1 MRLWKM
7 AKTDTPRA
15 FCAQGVL
22 GGTGTSVLLTALLLV
37 TLLVLAL
44 ALPAKARALQ
54 TGDVSVR
61 LQSMVLESSLIEKA
75 LSEIRSFKKA
85 GFIYQPQ
92 LSISSSISPTGREE
106 WDWRAVTS
114 GMVTADRDFA
124 FCFGSVSDVQREQ
137 KMLQLLLPKVRQTDL
152 GATQIAAVQKA
163 MHTPK
168 GQAEL
173 ARYSSAE
180 MKRMFALA
188 GENEQ
193 SLRFLGGFLY
203 GNFIERLYTSS
214 IMVLAAVE
222 EDTMDALSGVEM
234 KTAERMQDVL
244 LLLAKNNLLGDS
256 DLSAARSRV
265 VQKLVGLVKNR
276 AQTQAF
282 LANLRKVV
290 DICQD
295 ERDNV
300 LDDDDETG
308 GRQ

>member
-1 MRLWKM
+1 M
-7 AKTDTPRA
+7 AKTDAPDALRA
-15 FCAQGVL
+15 QEAVRGAARPAR
-22 GGTGTSVLLTALLLV
+22 LTALVLV
-37 TLLVLAL
+37 PLLVLVL
-44 ALPAKARALQ
+44 SVLSLPARALALQ
-54 TGDVSVR
+54 TGEVSAR
-61 LQSMVLESSLIEKA
+61 LQTMVIESSLIEKA
-75 LSEIRSFKKA
+75 LSEIRAFKKA

-124 FCFGSVSDVQREQ
+124 FCFGSVADVQREQ
-137 KMLQLLLPKVRQTDL
+137 KVLQLLLLPKVRQAGL
-152 GATQIAAVQKA
+152 GQTQIAAVQKA

-214 IMVLAAVE
+214 IMVLASVE
-222 EDTMDALSGVEM
+222 EDTMDALTGVEL

-244 LLLAKNNLLGDS
+244 LLLARNNVLGDRE
-256 DLSAARSRV
+256 LSAERGQV
-265 VQKLVGLVKNR
+265 VQKLVALVKTR
-276 AQTQAF
+276 DQAA
-282 LANLRKVV
+282 LVANLRKVV

-295 ERDNV
+295 ERDDV
-300 LDDDDETG
+300 LDDEDDEDEG
-308 GRQ
+308 GRP

>member
-1 MRLWKM
+1 M
-7 AKTDTPRA
+7 AKTDAPDALRA
-15 FCAQGVL
+15 QEAVR
-22 GGTGTSVLLTALLLV
+22 GTARPARLTALVLV
-37 TLLVLAL
+37 PLLVLVL
-44 ALPAKARALQ
+44 SVLSLPARALALQ
-54 TGDVSVR
+54 TGEVSAR
-61 LQSMVLESSLIEKA
+61 LQTMVIESSLIEKA
-75 LSEIRSFKKA
+75 LSEIRAFKKA

-124 FCFGSVSDVQREQ
+124 FCFGSVADVQREQ
-137 KMLQLLLPKVRQTDL
+137 KVLQLLLPKVRQAGL
-152 GATQIAAVQKA
+152 GQTQIAAVQKA

-222 EDTMDALSGVEM
+222 EDTMDALTGVEL
-234 KTAERMQDVL
+234 KTAERMQDIL
-244 LLLAKNNLLGDS
+244 LLLARNNVLGDRE
-256 DLSAARSRV
+256 LSAERGQV
-265 VQKLVGLVKNR
+265 VQKLVALVKTR
-276 AQTQAF
+276 DQAA
-282 LANLRKVV
+282 LVANLRKVV

-295 ERDNV
+295 ERDDV
-300 LDDDDETG
+300 LDDEDDEDEG
-308 GRQ
+308 GRP